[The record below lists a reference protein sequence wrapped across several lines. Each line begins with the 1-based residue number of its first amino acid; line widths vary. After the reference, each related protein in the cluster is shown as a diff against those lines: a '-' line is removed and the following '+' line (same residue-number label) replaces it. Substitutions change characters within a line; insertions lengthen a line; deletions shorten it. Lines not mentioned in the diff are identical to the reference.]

1 MAKNRDI
8 IIMDEPTSSVD
19 PVNEI
24 AIYKNIFKEHSGACI
39 ISSVHKLHLLPLFDM
54 IYIFDSGEIV
64 ESGSFDALLSSPGK
78 FSNLWNEYTQ
88 TTKDSL
94 TM

>member
-54 IYIFDSGEIV
+54 IYIFDSGEII
-64 ESGSFDALLSSPGK
+64 ESGSFDSLVARGGK
-78 FSNLWNEYTQ
+78 FTELWNEYTQ
-88 TTKDSL
+88 TTKDTL
-94 TM
+94 TI